1 MSFLTKY
8 LSFAT
13 SFIFII
19 LYNEKTLI
27 GDYHDFTYIILFI
40 NFIIN
45 NFIIK
50 DKNKTKS
57 AIISAVKS
65 FENILPQFL
74 FIIVTIGI
82 ILAFINPNT
91 ISKIIGSNSGFIGVI
106 LSAILGSI
114 TMMPTFVAFSL
125 GNTLLLNG
133 AGYSQ
138 VGTLVSTLVLVGM
151 MTYTLESQYIGKR
164 AAFLRNFIGFLFS
177 ILAGILLGRIMV
189 ILWIY

>member
-1 MSFLTKY
+1 M
-8 LSFAT
+8 T
-13 SFIFII
+13 SLI
-19 LYNEKTLI
+19 LYCLSILLLI
-27 GDYHDFTYIILFI
+27 ISF
-40 NFIIN
+40 
-45 NFIIK
+45 IK

-65 FENILPQFL
+65 FL

>member
-1 MSFLTKY
+1 M
-8 LSFAT
+8 T
-13 SFIFII
+13 SLI
-19 LYNEKTLI
+19 LYCLSILLLI
-27 GDYHDFTYIILFI
+27 ISF
-40 NFIIN
+40 
-45 NFIIK
+45 IK

-91 ISKIIGSNSGFIGVI
+91 ISKIIGS
-106 LSAILGSI
+106 I

-138 VGTLVSTLVLVGM
+138 VGALVSTLVLVGM

-177 ILAGILLGRIMV
+177 ILSGILLGRIMV

>member
-1 MSFLTKY
+1 M
-8 LSFAT
+8 T
-13 SFIFII
+13 SLI
-19 LYNEKTLI
+19 LYCLSILLLI
-27 GDYHDFTYIILFI
+27 ISF
-40 NFIIN
+40 
-45 NFIIK
+45 IK

-106 LSAILGSI
+106 LS
-114 TMMPTFVAFSL
+114 

-189 ILWIY
+189 IL

>member
-1 MSFLTKY
+1 M
-8 LSFAT
+8 T
-13 SFIFII
+13 SLI
-19 LYNEKTLI
+19 LYCLSILLLI
-27 GDYHDFTYIILFI
+27 ISF
-40 NFIIN
+40 
-45 NFIIK
+45 IK

-125 GNTLLLNG
+125 GNTLLLKG

-189 ILWIY
+189 IL